1 MPDTPSPSPDDDHR
15 VVSFPRSPG
24 RKPAAEGRL
33 REASPVGGLEKFER
47 GGESETDE
55 YRHRMMANG
64 AAAAITVA
72 LILAGL
78 WIADALS
85 TMRKNQDC
93 VLSGRRGCTPVEV
106 PLQPRGSEISS
117 PRPQ

>member
-1 MPDTPSPSPDDDHR
+1 MPDTPSPDDDHR
-15 VVSFPRSPG
+15 VVSFRRNPG
-24 RKPAAEGRL
+24 REPAAEGRL

-47 GGESETDE
+47 GGESEGDE
-55 YRHRMMANG
+55 YRRRMMANG

-106 PLQPRGSEISS
+106 PLQPRGGEISS
-117 PRPQ
+117 PRQQ

>member
-1 MPDTPSPSPDDDHR
+1 
-15 VVSFPRSPG
+15 
-24 RKPAAEGRL
+24 
-33 REASPVGGLEKFER
+33 
-47 GGESETDE
+47 
-55 YRHRMMANG
+55 MMANG